1 MVARRLVDS
10 STDVLAAV
18 ILDAAGGLVE
28 TGGIESDSA
37 RPLAELARQ
46 LVERAD
52 AAADRPVEQIEVQTA
67 GGSVYAVRDA
77 SHEIVCVTRR
87 GALPALVLYDLH
99 DALRKLV
106 PA

>member
-37 RPLAELARQ
+37 RELAELARQ
-46 LVERAD
+46 LVEQAD

-77 SHEIVCVTRR
+77 RHEIVCVTRR
-87 GALPALVLYDLH
+87 GALPALVLYDIH
-99 DALRKLV
+99 DALRKLA